1 MLPTQLLSVLH
12 KPRCVCVRGTRPSSR
27 ARRACPERSR
37 RDGAPP
43 RAGDASEIKSLG
55 PLADVSIFSISLIPM
70 EAEHRGSADL
80 RCRQGFNNNSSL
92 RDIPVTNG

>member
-70 EAEHRGSADL
+70 EAEPVRLIAEFTLPPGIRLL
-80 RCRQGFNNNSSL
+80 RRLPLGLAQ
-92 RDIPVTNG
+92 